1 MRTNEDKKIQSIIAL
16 TNENK
21 NRLCLFI
28 WTTQRP
34 HAIFII
40 ERFMESLIVLLSL
53 HSDEEQTAGNVSFRW
68 TTLLRKLWETP
79 IFRLTQDLEGIPLLL
94 KTLNFYQNTNSLT
107 MEPIIFNI
115 AVFIEDKIMG
125 VIVKLFFIQEK

>member
-1 MRTNEDKKIQSIIAL
+1 MRTKEDKKIQSIIAL

-40 ERFMESLIVLLSL
+40 ERLMESLIVLLSL
-53 HSDEEQTAGNVSFRW
+53 RSDEEQTAGNVSFGW
-68 TTLLRKLWETP
+68 TT
-79 IFRLTQDLEGIPLLL
+79 
-94 KTLNFYQNTNSLT
+94 Y
-107 MEPIIFNI
+107 
-115 AVFIEDKIMG
+115 
-125 VIVKLFFIQEK
+125 